1 MADKSNGRGG
11 GVLIALGAMIG
22 PVIGLY
28 TGQPSIGLLAG
39 VAIGAAL
46 AAVIWLRATA
56 GAGGATIPGSARQ

>member
-46 AAVIWLRATA
+46 AAVIWLRD
-56 GAGGATIPGSARQ
+56 RR